1 MTDILQRKHAKS
13 GSSFLYVCQKISN
26 VQECGRQCPP
36 PPAKKKK
43 IHAVIP
49 GNWEYI
55 ILHGKKDFTDVSGYD
70 SETG

>member
-1 MTDILQRKHAKS
+1 MPPTPRK
-13 GSSFLYVCQKISN
+13 
-26 VQECGRQCPP
+26 
-36 PPAKKKK
+36 KKKK

>member
-1 MTDILQRKHAKS
+1 MFKS
-13 GSSFLYVCQKISN
+13 VVGN
-26 VQECGRQCPP
+26 APHPP
-36 PPAKKKK
+36 QKKKK